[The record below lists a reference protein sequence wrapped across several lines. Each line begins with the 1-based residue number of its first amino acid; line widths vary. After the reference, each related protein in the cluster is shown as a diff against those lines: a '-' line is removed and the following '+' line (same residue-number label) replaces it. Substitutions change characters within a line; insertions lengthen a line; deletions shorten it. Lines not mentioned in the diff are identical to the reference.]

1 MRTSLLA
8 AFIAASLLAGC
19 GGGGS
24 SAPTPIPNSP
34 QGTSSLSPQ
43 DVAQSATTAA
53 FSSVDTGEADAAVL
67 NGSLGTSSQA
77 RSTQSIGFTCRHRR
91 SRTVTVNADNTITVE
106 TIDYYDNA
114 CTQVERDAVAI
125 HSVANGTETVNRT
138 VTTFNQAHL
147 QLGVRKATYTLTGSK
162 SNGAWT
168 VTSAFYIGTST
179 TPLSQYG
186 HAAALNAA
194 TYAATTARIINN
206 AKPSINASF
215 GHQIATAAT
224 LTTDASN
231 DTTFAGARNGT
242 FFKGALNALTLSA
255 APPFTISGGT
265 QIGTSALTGSVT
277 FGPDGDLQSVTLNG
291 TLESGN
297 ALAVT
302 TTTANGLIT
311 VNGVITSP
319 TNAPVATF
327 ATDEDGNGILTL
339 ASGTQVP
346 IVDWHIIWP

>member
-8 AFIAASLLAGC
+8 AFVAASLLAGC

-24 SAPTPIPNSP
+24 SAPAPLPNTP
-34 QGTSSLSPQ
+34 QGSSLSPQ

-67 NGSLGTSSQA
+67 NGSLGTASQS
-77 RSTQSIGFTCRHRR
+77 RGTQSLGFTCRHRR
-91 SRTVTVNADNTITVE
+91 SRTVTVNPDNSITVE

-125 HSVANGTETVNRT
+125 HTVAGGTETVKRT

-168 VTSAFYIGTST
+168 VTSAFYAGTST

-186 HAAALNAA
+186 HAASLNAA
-194 TYAATTARIINN
+194 TYAATTARIVND
-206 AKPSINASF
+206 AKPSVNASY
-215 GHQIATAAT
+215 GHQVATAAT
-224 LTTDASN
+224 VTTDASN

-265 QIGTSALTGSVT
+265 QIATSALTGSVT
-277 FGPDGDLQSVTLNG
+277 FGPDGDLLSVTLNG
-291 TLESGN
+291 TLASGN
-297 ALAVT
+297 TLAVS
-302 TTTANGLIT
+302 TTTANNT
-311 VNGVITSP
+311 VTINGTITSP

-327 ATDEDGNGILTL
+327 ATDEDGNGVLTL

-346 IVDWHIIWP
+346 IVDWHVIWS